1 MGEAG
6 EQEMSG
12 LVHEVG
18 LKIIMTNMY
27 LPQQRP
33 HGM

>member
-6 EQEMSG
+6 EQVMSG
-12 LVHEVG
+12 FSHEPG